1 VYLRAPILEP
11 ARQQASHAHPY
22 LVHQRA
28 KPATIARTLRL
39 LVGVQKNG
47 TWLKRAAASFQRRPR
62 EQRIADDLGLRARRL
77 RECGHA
83 SLNGNIALL

>member
-1 VYLRAPILEP
+1 MDFRGPVLEP

-28 KPATIARTLRL
+28 NPATIACTLGL

-47 TWLKRAAASFQRRPR
+47 SWLKRAAASFQRRPR
-62 EQRIADDLGLRARRL
+62 EQRISDDPGLRARSL
-77 RECGHA
+77 RECGHD